1 MFRNQR
7 CRAVTARSQ
16 ALARVEEIWKD
27 GRMSKAA
34 FDIEQLSPGERLD
47 LIEKLWD
54 SLSDD
59 DVPLS
64 DAQRQELDH
73 RLDAL
78 DREGPVGVPW
88 EQVHRDMGGGSK

>member
-1 MFRNQR
+1 VL
-7 CRAVTARSQ
+7 AQ
-16 ALARVEEIWKD
+16 AKEIWKD
-27 GRMSKAA
+27 AWMSKAA
-34 FDIEQLSPGERLD
+34 FDIEHLSPDERLD

-59 DVPLS
+59 DVPLT

-88 EQVHRDMGGGSK
+88 EHVLRDMGGSSK